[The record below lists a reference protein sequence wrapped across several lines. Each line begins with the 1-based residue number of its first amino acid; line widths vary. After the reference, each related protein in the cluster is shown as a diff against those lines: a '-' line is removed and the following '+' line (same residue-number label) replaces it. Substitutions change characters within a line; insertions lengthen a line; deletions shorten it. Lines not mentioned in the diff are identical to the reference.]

1 MQEDN
6 SRKPQKYADSSISDK
21 AFKHM
26 IILFT
31 FYVFLFCSGVAVWVN
46 LDKF

>member
-6 SRKPQKYADSSISDK
+6 SRKPQKYADRSISDK

-26 IILFT
+26 IIWFT
-31 FYVFLFCSGVAVWVN
+31 VYVALFCIGVAVVIN
-46 LDKF
+46 LDKL